1 MTERERAEAILKKYI
16 KTEHFLKHSYS
27 VEAVMRALAKKIE
40 PENEE
45 EWAISGLLHDLDAE
59 TIDYVAYP
67 KLHGPK
73 AIEILREEKFGNEKM
88 YHAICAHN
96 KKSGVKIQN
105 KIDQAIYAADP
116 ITGFINAIT
125 LVYPDKKI
133 KSVKVKSIVKRMKE
147 IRFAAGADR
156 EAMASISKLKI
167 EFPEFAELAL
177 NSMQQI
183 ADEIGL

>member
-1 MTERERAEAILKKYI
+1 MTQRERAEEILKKYI

-40 PENEE
+40 PANEE
-45 EWAISGLLHDLDAE
+45 EWAIAGLLHDLDAE
-59 TIDYVAYP
+59 TIDYRTYP
-67 KLHGPK
+67 ELHGPK
-73 AIEILREEKFGNEKM
+73 AIEILKEEKFGNDNM

-96 KKSGVKIQN
+96 KQSGVKIQN
-105 KIDQAIYAADP
+105 NIDQAIYAADP

-133 KSVKVKSIVKRMKE
+133 ESVKVKSIVKRMRE
-147 IRFAAGADR
+147 VRFAAGADR
-156 EAMASISKLKI
+156 KAMASIAKLKI

-177 NSMQQI
+177 NAMKQI
-183 ADEIGL
+183 SNKIGL